1 MITSGPTVSHIAW
14 LIYLAGVVAI
24 FIQPR
29 YGIYLIIFFALIGD
43 TTLMYWFP
51 FIRNFSSNESL
62 LYLNNALIFSP
73 LESYLVLTFV
83 SWLGRGT
90 MQRKFNF
97 YRSELFWPVV
107 VFLAFVVFGLIYGV
121 GTGGDLNIALWE
133 SRAIFY
139 MAAMLILAS
148 NLLTRRE
155 HLHYVMWAAMIALFI
170 EGLIGSHYFLVKL
183 RGSLAG
189 IQAITEHSAAIH
201 MNTLF
206 IFAVSVWLYKGS
218 AAKRFVLPL
227 MIVPVLLTY
236 LATQRRASYIALII
250 ALIFMAV
257 LLFKENRRAF
267 WLLVPPAALIGLL
280 YLGAFWNDGSA
291 LGQPARAVKS
301 VIADDQADARDQ
313 YSNVYRQIENL
324 NLRFTIR
331 QRPLTGVGF
340 GQKFYVVWPLADI
353 SFFEWWEYLSHNSII
368 WIWLKTG
375 VGGFIAMLYLIG
387 TTIMVGLRALWRM
400 PRDGLSAIALTG
412 TLYIVMHFIYAY
424 VDISWD
430 AQSMVYVGMV
440 MGMLSAME
448 RIVSRPVALPAR
460 RWPWQPMPEPSPSL
474 LSFPKQFTEKR
485 PL

>member
-14 LIYLAGVVAI
+14 LIYLAGAVAI

-29 YGIYLIIFFALIGD
+29 YGIYLLIFFTLVGD
-43 TTLMYWFP
+43 STLMYWFP
-51 FIRNFSSNESL
+51 FVKNFSSSESL
-62 LYLNNALIFSP
+62 FYLNDAIIFSP
-73 LESYLVLTFV
+73 LELYIVLIFV
-83 SWLGRGT
+83 SWLGRGA
-90 MQRKFNF
+90 MQRKFDF

-183 RGSLAG
+183 KGSLAG
-189 IQAITEHSAAIH
+189 VQAITEHSAAIH

-206 IFAVSVWLYKGS
+206 VFAVSVWLYQGS
-218 AAKRFVLPL
+218 AAKRLVLPL
-227 MIVPVLLTY
+227 MIAPVLLTY

-250 ALIFMAV
+250 ALIFIAI

-280 YLGAFWNDGSA
+280 YLGAFWNSGSA
-291 LGQPARAVKS
+291 VGQPARAVKS
-301 VIADDQADARDQ
+301 VIADDQADTRDQ
-313 YSNVYRQIENL
+313 YSNIYRQIENL
-324 NLRFTIR
+324 NLRFTMH

-340 GQKFYVVWPLADI
+340 GQKFYTIWPLADI
-353 SFFEWWEYLSHNSII
+353 SFFEWWEYLAHNSII

-375 VGGFIAMLYLIG
+375 VGGFVAMLYLIG
-387 TTIMVGLRALWRM
+387 TTIMVGVRTLWRM
-400 PRDGLSAIALTG
+400 PRDDLSAIALTG

-430 AQSMVYVGMV
+430 AQSMVYVGMM
-440 MGMLSAME
+440 MGILSAME
-448 RIVSRPVALPAR
+448 RIVGRPVAIPAR

-474 LSFPKQFTEKR
+474 LSFPK
-485 PL
+485 